1 MAHLGRRHVLV
12 AYGADVRVPLE
23 LLGGGLRQAVDLAH
37 RRAPLDERVPPGLGL
52 APGPR
57 GEEEKSFEALHVYC
71 EFISER
77 GK

>member
-37 RRAPLDERVPPGLGL
+37 RRAPLDKNVPAGLGL
-52 APGPR
+52 APVR
-57 GEEEKSFEALHVYC
+57 RKI
-71 EFISER
+71 IS
-77 GK
+77 GSLLCPY